1 MLPSGIFA
9 AEGDAM
15 KMEMLNQI
23 AHVETAKYR
32 WNRVH
37 RISGA
42 AALILGGLFL
52 VALINLLTSSIEPG
66 IENGWFSPFQNNW
79 LLVLFQLNAGLNG
92 VQFDLL
98 SVLNPLD
105 LAILALVATMY
116 LGLYAALEKTSR
128 ILSLIA
134 AIQPFL
140 GIVLFVATK
149 MAGRSGVMG
158 AGLVISLVMLRSNI
172 FGKVIALVGI
182 LASVLLLI
190 GDLST
195 TPDSHSS
202 IVAML
207 VAIGY
212 VLLTAWFFLIARKLF
227 QLGHR

>member
-1 MLPSGIFA
+1 MLS
-9 AEGDAM
+9 
-15 KMEMLNQI
+15 QI
-23 AHVETAKYR
+23 AHVEIANDR
-32 WNRVH
+32 WNWVY

-52 VALINLLTSSIEPG
+52 IALISLITASVGPG
-66 IENGWFSPFQNNW
+66 TATGWFSPLQNNW

-92 VQFDLL
+92 VQSDAL

-105 LAILALVATMY
+105 LTILALVAIMY
-116 LGLYAALEKTSR
+116 LGLYVVLGKTSR
-128 ILSLIA
+128 ILAMIA
-134 AIQPFL
+134 VIQPFL
-140 GIVLFVATK
+140 GIVLFVVTQ

-190 GDLST
+190 ADVST

-207 VAIGY
+207 IAIGY
-212 VLLTAWFFLIARKLF
+212 VLLTAWFFLIARKLLE
-227 QLGHR
+227 LGQR